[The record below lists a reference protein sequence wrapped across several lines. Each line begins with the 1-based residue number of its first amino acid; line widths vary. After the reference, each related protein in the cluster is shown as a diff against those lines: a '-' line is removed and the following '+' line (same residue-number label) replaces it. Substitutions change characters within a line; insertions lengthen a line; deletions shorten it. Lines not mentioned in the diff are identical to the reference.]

1 MHRSRNTAT
10 DCPRPAEGL
19 AGGKGKRDAER
30 HQESR
35 IQFVHHGTPT
45 HSQHQ
50 RILGWGF
57 RARQGIINEWLR
69 RNLNGCKA
77 RTRMCCLV
85 QAGGLHLRSDYVPF
99 WHKADLGAALVK
111 QTSGLEYS
119 MSDLPSTAGLNR
131 PMTALPQDAVSAYTG
146 RVS

>member
-1 MHRSRNTAT
+1 
-10 DCPRPAEGL
+10 
-19 AGGKGKRDAER
+19 
-30 HQESR
+30 
-35 IQFVHHGTPT
+35 
-45 HSQHQ
+45 
-50 RILGWGF
+50 
-57 RARQGIINEWLR
+57 
-69 RNLNGCKA
+69 
-77 RTRMCCLV
+77 MCCLV

-99 WHKADLGAALVK
+99 WHEADLGAALVK